1 MLRSNP
7 LSPYCHWCV
16 ITLALL
22 RGLLALLLV
31 LSAGEWWPW
40 WSL

>member
-16 ITLALL
+16 ITPVLL
-22 RGLLALLLV
+22 RGLLAVLLV
-31 LSAGEWWPW
+31 AAEGC
-40 WSL
+40 